1 MREALVTQ
9 PRPHAIVQ
17 LLVPEVVPLLEQEDL
32 GAQLPEGG
40 NDAGVGLGA
49 LVEVE
54 LAKGVGVLAVGH
66 Q

>member
-40 NDAGVGLGA
+40 NDAGVGLRA
-49 LVEVE
+49 LAGVE
-54 LAKGVGVLAVGH
+54 LAKGVGVLAAGH
-66 Q
+66 